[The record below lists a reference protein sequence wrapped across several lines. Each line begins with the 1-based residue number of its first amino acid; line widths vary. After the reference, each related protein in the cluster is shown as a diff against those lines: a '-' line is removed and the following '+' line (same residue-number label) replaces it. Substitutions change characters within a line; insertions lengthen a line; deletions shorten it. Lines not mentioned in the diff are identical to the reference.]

1 MTMTLYD
8 LYLDNQVEGY
18 LVFKTLAKQKVIE
31 MTDYQYHKK
40 LKISKDDLQ
49 PKGSC
54 LSFPLQNNFE
64 DVIHI
69 LESHTG
75 DSKIM
80 NPTFHTSVR
89 RPVEMFHLYTRIPM
103 ILFGTTQTNQS
114 FIMRDNIRNSQTV
127 LDIYFQNGESYYYM
141 DNQVYELKEKNLFS
155 KYYKDFDLN
164 KQDMM

>member
-40 LKISKDDLQ
+40 LIISKEDLQ

-89 RPVEMFHLYTRIPM
+89 RPVEMFHLYTRTPM

>member
-1 MTMTLYD
+1 MTLYD

-31 MTDYQYHKK
+31 MTDYQYHRK
-40 LKISKDDLQ
+40 LKISKEDLQ

-114 FIMRDNIRNSQTV
+114 FIMRDNIRNSQTIILEIHRLYWIFIFKMV
-127 LDIYFQNGESYYYM
+127 NLIIIWITKFMNSKKRIYF
-141 DNQVYELKEKNLFS
+141 
-155 KYYKDFDLN
+155 LN
-164 KQDMM
+164 TIKILI

>member
-1 MTMTLYD
+1 MTLYD

-40 LKISKDDLQ
+40 LKISKEDLQ

-75 DSKIM
+75 CL
-80 NPTFHTSVR
+80 
-89 RPVEMFHLYTRIPM
+89 LYTSHPLAYM
-103 ILFGTTQTNQS
+103 ANECT
-114 FIMRDNIRNSQTV
+114 
-127 LDIYFQNGESYYYM
+127 SY
-141 DNQVYELKEKNLFS
+141 
-155 KYYKDFDLN
+155 
-164 KQDMM
+164 